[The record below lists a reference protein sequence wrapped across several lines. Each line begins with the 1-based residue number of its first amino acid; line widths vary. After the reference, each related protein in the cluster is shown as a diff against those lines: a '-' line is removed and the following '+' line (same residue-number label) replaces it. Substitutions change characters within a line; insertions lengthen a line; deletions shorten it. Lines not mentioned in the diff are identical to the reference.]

1 MGPLGIVEL
10 NVLLYSPIQVQSC
23 LIGVQVDVLILD
35 APPEPLNVYVVCGSS
50 PAIHTD
56 PELGLCGVASDKR
69 LYEDV
74 AGELA
79 SLVGVEDPRPA
90 VPLKGLRRYL
100 FIQQSHCKLSAIKLC
115 LNCRNAAWLI

>member
-1 MGPLGIVEL
+1 MWPLGIVEL
-10 NVLLYSPIQVQSC
+10 DVTFNPTIQINAGLVCIQ
-23 LIGVQVDVLILD
+23 IDVFIFD
-35 APPEPLNVYVVCGSS
+35 APPEPLNVYVVSGSS

-56 PELGLCGVASDKR
+56 PELGLLGIVAYQCS
-69 LYEDV
+69 YEDV
-74 AGELA
+74 AGKLA
-79 SLVGVEDPRPA
+79 SLVSIEDFRPA

>member
-1 MGPLGIVEL
+1 MWPLGIVEL
-10 NVLLYSPIQVQSC
+10 DVTFNPTIQIHAGLVCIQ
-23 LIGVQVDVLILD
+23 IDVFIFD
-35 APPEPLNVYVVCGSS
+35 VPPEPLNVYVVCGSS

-56 PELGLCGVASDKR
+56 PDFGLCGVASDKR

-79 SLVGVEDPRPA
+79 SLVGVEDLRPA
-90 VPLKGLRRYL
+90 VPPKGLRRYL
-100 FIQQSHCKLSAIKLC
+100 FIQQSHCKLSVIKLC